1 MSKKSVQCK
10 YLEAASL
17 EAIDAI
23 CAKIDETKK
32 AKRKPKKLKIEPIIP
47 TVVRCIGMGK
57 SSRKIVDI
65 VSKAHGVDIS
75 KDAILRFRKIVF
87 LSVENKLTC

>member
-1 MSKKSVQCK
+1 MSKKSVQSK
-10 YLEAASL
+10 YLEAASP

-23 CAKIDETKK
+23 CAKLEEAKK

-47 TVVRCIGMGK
+47 TVVRCIGKGK
-57 SSRKIVDI
+57 SSRKIVEI

-75 KDAILRFRKIVF
+75 KDAVLRFRKVVL
-87 LSVENKLTC
+87 LSVQE